1 MQKKAKIVTL
11 GCYKNLVDSERVM
24 RQLELHGVTLIP
36 EDQNADYLD
45 IVAINTCGF
54 IHDAK
59 EESINTIFGYV
70 DLKLQGKIGKLIV
83 FGCLSERYR
92 DELTTEIPEVDHF
105 LGKFSITEIV
115 EALNLKIILPKLYQR
130 VITTPSHYAYL
141 KISEG
146 CNRKCAFCAIPLIT
160 GKHKSSTVE
169 ELVMEAKFLA
179 DKGVKEI
186 IFVAQDLN
194 QFGSDLKPK
203 SSLYNLIEKVSEI
216 PEIEWIRL
224 QYLYPK
230 GFPKKLPKLI
240 ANNPKICHYIDIPFQ
255 HASNKMLQLMDRGH
269 SYEDN
274 MNIINSLRD
283 SVPDIAIRTTLIA
296 GFPGETPKD
305 FDELMRFV
313 ETVRFDRLGAF
324 AYSHEENT
332 PAARKY
338 KDTVSKKLKEKRVDL
353 IMSVQERISTEKNE
367 AKIGTIQRVIVD
379 RLEGNNFI
387 GRTQYDSPEVDNEV
401 IIEFYKKNKPKIGQL
416 VDVLITDAQAFD
428 LFGKVEK

>member
-24 RQLELHGVTLIP
+24 RQLELHGIDLIP
-36 EDQNADYLD
+36 VDHSVDYID

-70 DLKLQGKIGKLIV
+70 DLKLRGKIGKLIV

-92 DELTTEIPEVDHF
+92 EELSSEIPEVDHF
-105 LGKFSITEIV
+105 LGKFSINEIV
-115 EALNLKIILPKLYQR
+115 EALNLHLVIPKLYQR
-130 VITTPSHYAYL
+130 VVTTPSHYAYL

-160 GKHKSSTVE
+160 GKHTSTDVE
-169 ELVMEAKFLA
+169 LLVKEAKFLA
-179 DKGVKEI
+179 GKGVKEI

-194 QFGSDLKPK
+194 QFGSDLRPK
-203 SSLYNLIEKVSEI
+203 SALYDLIEKVSEL

-230 GFPKKLPKLI
+230 GFPKKLPKI
-240 ANNPKICHYIDIPFQ
+240 MAKNPKICHYIDIPFQ

-274 MNIINSLRD
+274 INIINSLRD
-283 SVPDIAIRTTLIA
+283 AVPDIAIRTTLIA

-305 FDELMRFV
+305 FDELIKFV

-338 KDTVSKKLKEKRVDL
+338 KDSVSGKLKQKRVDM
-353 IMSVQERISTEKNE
+353 IMSLQEKISTEKNE
-367 AKIGTIQRVIVD
+367 AKIGTVQKVLID
-379 RLEGNNFI
+379 RQEGDAFI

-401 IIEFYKKNKPKIGQL
+401 IIETERKRKPIIGQF

-428 LFGKVEK
+428 LIGKVQ